1 MCVCVCLCV
10 CVCTCAPVCVC
21 VCVKDGGVKDGGGG
35 LYVIVSDMAE
45 AKTQTGSASGVTFW
59 QTAAAFG
66 CRVSGVLP
74 APPSVLRGTTIQP
87 ALPTHPTLTLSSS
100 PFPLLSLPLPLSPF
114 RLAHPACD
122 GTVPY
127 SPLVPCQCRASSA
140 RLVPC
145 LLAVLGLCWANPALS
160 AVFIALQSTP

>member
-1 MCVCVCLCV
+1 MCVCVCV
-10 CVCTCAPVCVC
+10 HVRTCVCVC
-21 VCVKDGGVKDGGGG
+21 VCVRVCVCVCVRKGGGD

-100 PFPLLSLPLPLSPF
+100 PFPLLSLPLSPF

-122 GTVPY
+122 GTVPC
-127 SPLVPCQCRASSA
+127 SPLVPCQCRPSSA
-140 RLVPC
+140 RLVLASGTRS
-145 LLAVLGLCWANPALS
+145 LLG
-160 AVFIALQSTP
+160 